1 MPSGAFER
9 GTKLE
14 ICLDFSKKKT
24 KFVFNANEQNN
35 ICNLY
40 NMKRFLFFSLAVL
53 SAVFLTVSCG
63 EKEPEISQ
71 LTLNQTSVSVYVGE
85 TVMLKVNEAASGLS
99 WSSDNTSV
107 ASVSDNGLVKGTGAG
122 TAKITVTAGS
132 VSATCTVTV
141 YNHVSSVTLDQSSIE
156 LAVGATATLKATVSP
171 DGVLD
176 NSVNWSSTN
185 DKVATVANGVVTAVG
200 PGAAV
205 ISATSNDGSVSA
217 TCAVTVF
224 NTVSGVTLDQSELKL
239 AVGGTATL
247 TAKVTPDNV
256 KDNSVTWSSSNTS
269 VATVNG
275 GVVTAAGAG
284 EAVITV
290 KTNDGGHTA
299 TCKVT
304 VLDHVTGVSLDQ
316 TEARIAV
323 GKTLT
328 LKATV
333 IPTGAM
339 DESVTWYSSN
349 SAVASVSNGVVTA
362 LNPGEVVITVSTN
375 DGGHTATCKVTVWKE
390 VSSITLDI
398 TSASI
403 VAGASVTITA
413 VVSPSDA
420 TYKDVTWTTSDAS
433 VATVSGGKVTG
444 VAPGTATITATTTDG
459 GLKATATITV
469 VGLSFKKDSMTVT
482 MGDKKNVQ
490 FEYNATDSPLVWT
503 SSNEGVATVDE
514 NGAVTGVSVG
524 SCTVTATSEKYGLTA
539 TITIIVKSGSG
550 MGDIPVVGA

>member
-1 MPSGAFER
+1 
-9 GTKLE
+9 
-14 ICLDFSKKKT
+14 
-24 KFVFNANEQNN
+24 
-35 ICNLY
+35 
-40 NMKRFLFFSLAVL
+40 MKRFLFFSLAVL

-71 LTLNQTSVSVYVGE
+71 LTLNQTSVNVYVGE
-85 TVMLKVNEAASGLS
+85 TVMLKVNEAVSGLS
-99 WSSDNTSV
+99 WTSDNTSV
-107 ASVSDNGLVKGTGAG
+107 ATVSDNGLVKGTGAG
-122 TAKITVTAGS
+122 TAKITVSAGS
-132 VSATCTVTV
+132 ATASCTVTV
-141 YNHVSSVTLDQSSIE
+141 YNHVTSVTLDQSSIE

-224 NTVSGVTLDQSELKL
+224 NTASGVTLDQSELKL

-275 GVVTAAGAG
+275 GVVTAVGTG
-284 EAVITV
+284 EATITV
-290 KTNDGGHTA
+290 KTNEGGHTA
-299 TCKVT
+299 TCKVS
-304 VLDHVTGVSLDQ
+304 VFDHVTGVTLDK
-316 TEARIAV
+316 TEASLAV

-333 IPTGAM
+333 IPAGAM

-362 LNPGEVVITVSTN
+362 LSPGEAVITVSTN
-375 DGGHTATCKVTVWKE
+375 DGGHTASCKVTVWKE
-390 VSSITLDI
+390 VTAVSLNI

-403 VAGASVTITA
+403 VAGASVTLKAT
-413 VVSPSDA
+413 VSPADA

-433 VATVSGGKVTG
+433 VATVQNGVVTG
-444 VAPGTATITATTTDG
+444 VAPGTATITATTADG
-459 GLKATATITV
+459 GLKATAQITV
-469 VGLSFKKDSMTVT
+469 VGLSFKEDSMTVT